1 MVARQQYLGEN
12 VSAQRTT
19 WLRRPGTAAGQCG
32 VGLIELMIAAVILLV
47 GMTAL
52 LELCIAAAYTNNK
65 NSKDTSATLLAQ
77 MVLEQVASQHP
88 DSTQTITL
96 TDCAVP
102 PVAHTV
108 ATAGGTAPNGSGAN
122 LDTNANSPTAGL
134 IDWSQSFNS
143 ITSGYSMQYTDCD
156 PNGRQT
162 VYDVRWN
169 IITVQANETRLITV
183 SSRPISSINTT
194 TGGGG
199 LRFAI
204 PVTLR
209 GLGGP

>member
-1 MVARQQYLGEN
+1 MRKSGAGAE
-12 VSAQRTT
+12 QR
-19 WLRRPGTAAGQCG
+19 G
-32 VGLIELMIAAVILLV
+32 VGLIELLIASVVLLV
-47 GMTAL
+47 GLTAL

-65 NSKDTSATLLAQ
+65 NSKDTSATLMAQ

-88 DSTQTITL
+88 DSVQTITL

-102 PVAHTV
+102 AVDHTV
-108 ATAGGTAPNGSGAN
+108 ATAGDVAPNGIGAN
-122 LDTNANSPTAGL
+122 LDTTVNSPTAGL
-134 IDWSQSFNS
+134 IDWSQPFNA
-143 ITSGYSMQYTDCD
+143 ITAGYSMQYTDCD

-169 IITVQANETRLITV
+169 IITVSPNETRLITV
-183 SSRPISSINTT
+183 SARPISGFNTKA
-194 TGGGG
+194 GGGG

>member
-1 MVARQQYLGEN
+1 
-12 VSAQRTT
+12 
-19 WLRRPGTAAGQCG
+19 
-32 VGLIELMIAAVILLV
+32 MIASVILLV

-88 DSTQTITL
+88 DSTQTIKL
-96 TDCAVP
+96 TDCVG
-102 PVAHTV
+102 VDHTV
-108 ATAGGTAPNGSGAN
+108 ATAGGAAPNGSGAN
-122 LDTNANSPTAGL
+122 LDTGANSPTAGL
-134 IDWSQSFNS
+134 IDWSQSFSS
-143 ITSGYSMQYTDCD
+143 ITSDYSMQYTDCD

-169 IITVQANETRLITV
+169 IITVSANETRLITV
-183 SSRPISSINTT
+183 SARPINTINTT
-194 TGGGG
+194 AGGGG

>member
-1 MVARQQYLGEN
+1 LVE
-12 VSAQRTT
+12 
-19 WLRRPGTAAGQCG
+19 
-32 VGLIELMIAAVILLV
+32 LIIASVVLLV

-96 TDCAVP
+96 TDCANVG
-102 PVAHTV
+102 HTV
-108 ATAGGTAPNGSGAN
+108 ATAGGAAPGGTGAN
-122 LDTNANSPTAGL
+122 LDTNAASPTAGL
-134 IDWSQSFNS
+134 IDWSQSFNN
-143 ITSGYSMQYTDCD
+143 IAGGYGMQYTDCD

-169 IITVQANETRLITV
+169 IITVSVNETRLITV
-183 SSRPISSINTT
+183 SARPISSFTTT

>member
-1 MVARQQYLGEN
+1 
-12 VSAQRTT
+12 
-19 WLRRPGTAAGQCG
+19 
-32 VGLIELMIAAVILLV
+32 MIAAVVLLV

-52 LELCIAAAYTNNK
+52 LELCITAAYTNNK

-88 DSTQTITL
+88 DSTQQINL
-96 TDCAVP
+96 TDCANGVHP
-102 PVAHTV
+102 V
-108 ATAGGTAPNGSGAN
+108 ATAGGAAPNGSGAN
-122 LDTNANSPTAGL
+122 LDINANSPTAGL
-134 IDWSQSFNS
+134 INWNQPFGN
-143 ITSGYSMQYTDCD
+143 IPGGYSMQYTDCD

-169 IITVQANETRLITV
+169 IITVSQNETRLITV
-183 SSRPISSINTT
+183 SARPISQINTAA
-194 TGGGG
+194 GGGG

>member
-1 MVARQQYLGEN
+1 
-12 VSAQRTT
+12 
-19 WLRRPGTAAGQCG
+19 
-32 VGLIELMIAAVILLV
+32 VGL
-47 GMTAL
+47 TAL

-88 DSTQTITL
+88 DSVQTITL
-96 TDCAVP
+96 TDCALVP
-102 PVAHTV
+102 NTV
-108 ATAGGTAPNGSGAN
+108 ATAGGAAPNGSGAN
-122 LDTNANSPTAGL
+122 LDTTAGSPTAGL
-134 IDWSQSFNS
+134 IDWSQPFNA
-143 ITSGYSMQYTDCD
+143 IPAGYSMQYTDCD
-156 PNGRQT
+156 PNGRVT

-169 IITVQANETRLITV
+169 IITVQPNETRLITV
-183 SSRPISSINTT
+183 SARPLSGFNTKA
-194 TGGGG
+194 GGGG